1 MDDPS
6 SGRVNTHPEVST
18 EDNFASFVERSKER
32 ELAFTEEKLINAQ
45 QKRVNSGMMM
55 FMTEGEKDD
64 ILTNPLIDNTE
75 NSDDDS
81 DDDDQE
87 LKKDVRKQAQR
98 AVTNPA
104 MLSSD

>member
-1 MDDPS
+1 
-6 SGRVNTHPEVST
+6 
-18 EDNFASFVERSKER
+18 
-32 ELAFTEEKLINAQ
+32 
-45 QKRVNSGMMM
+45 MMM

-104 MLSSD
+104 MLSSDQARALMIDSLKKRSSMMRVETSRNSLLKDGSRSPVARRS